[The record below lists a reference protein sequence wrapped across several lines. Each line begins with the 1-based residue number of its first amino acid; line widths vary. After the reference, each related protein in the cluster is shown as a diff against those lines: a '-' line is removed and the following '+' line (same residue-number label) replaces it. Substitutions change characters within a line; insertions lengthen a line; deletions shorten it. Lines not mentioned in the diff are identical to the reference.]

1 MKRRLLLGS
10 LGAIAG
16 ALIGA
21 IAWAAITA
29 ATHFQ
34 IGYMAIGVGFLAG
47 YGMRTLG
54 GGRDRADGVIAGIVA
69 FLGCVLGNLLTA
81 VIDFAPHDAAHRGI
95 PELTLLILSIP
106 KLAWFM
112 LTQNFSIMD
121 LRVLRACGVRGL
133 SHRAQTA
140 RDEDERRGSSAN
152 GDEPARRNITSIDL
166 MLSAASRLS
175 ASGNAASRRSASDT
189 VRDTPS
195 RRS

>member
-1 MKRRLLLGS
+1 MARRLVLGT

-21 IAWAAITA
+21 IAWGAITA

-69 FLGCVLGNLLTA
+69 FLGCVLGNLLTV
-81 VIDFAPHDAAHRGI
+81 VIDFAPHDGAHRGI
-95 PELTLLILSIP
+95 VELTLLILLSP

-112 LTQNFSIMD
+112 LTQSFSIMD
-121 LRVLRACGVRGL
+121 LVFYALAVYAGYRTALKPPVLTE
-133 SHRAQTA
+133 TA
-140 RDEDERRGSSAN
+140 H
-152 GDEPARRNITSIDL
+152 EPAEPIPPATKQVDG
-166 MLSAASRLS
+166 A
-175 ASGNAASRRSASDT
+175 
-189 VRDTPS
+189 
-195 RRS
+195 

>member
-1 MKRRLLLGS
+1 MARRLVLGT

-21 IAWAAITA
+21 IAWGAITA

-69 FLGCVLGNLLTA
+69 FLGCVLGNLLTV
-81 VIDFAPHDAAHRGI
+81 VIDFAPHDGAHRGI
-95 PELTLLILSIP
+95 VELTMLILLTP

-112 LTQNFSIMD
+112 LTESFSIMD
-121 LRVLRACGVRGL
+121 VVFYALAVYAGYRTALKPPVLEE
-133 SHRAQTA
+133 STA
-140 RDEDERRGSSAN
+140 
-152 GDEPARRNITSIDL
+152 EPMPPATKQPD
-166 MLSAASRLS
+166 
-175 ASGNAASRRSASDT
+175 GT
-189 VRDTPS
+189 
-195 RRS
+195 